1 MDVVWPNKRKN
12 KVQESYCILRETWVI
27 QTYTGIAKMRALS
40 KISTLN
46 GIIPPLITPLL
57 NDDELD
63 TEGLQSLLD
72 HVIRGGVHGIFI
84 LGTTGE
90 LPRLSFSLREQMIS
104 HTCRIVNKR
113 VPVLVGISDTSMHE
127 SLRMGALAYTFGAD
141 AAVLAPPY
149 YYPVEQDELLDY
161 FRAIAGKIDLPV
173 YLYNN
178 PARTQIVIE
187 IGTVVNASKITGIVG
202 IKDSSGDPEYI
213 EKLIRAL
220 KNLPGFPVFIGPE
233 EFMAKSVLLGADGG
247 VNAGA
252 NVFPELY
259 VALYEAAKKEDLQ
272 KVEKLQAILDDI
284 HNTLY
289 QIGNGQPNLIK
300 IIKEALFQ
308 KGISH
313 PYMAKPYIPFSEQ
326 EKQEIASCLQRLNI
340 EEAMGKK

>member
-1 MDVVWPNKRKN
+1 
-12 KVQESYCILRETWVI
+12 
-27 QTYTGIAKMRALS
+27 MRALS
-40 KISTLN
+40 KISTLK

-90 LPRLSFSLREQMIS
+90 LSRLSFPLREQMIS
-104 HTCRIVNKR
+104 YTCRIVNKR

-127 SLRMGALAYTFGAD
+127 SLRLGALAYTFGAD

-161 FRAIAGKIDLPV
+161 FRAIAGKTDLPV
-173 YLYNN
+173 FLYNN

-187 IGTVVNASKITGIVG
+187 IETVVNASKIPGIVG

-213 EKLIRAL
+213 EKLISAL
-220 KNLPGFPVFIGPE
+220 RSLPGFPVFIGPE
-233 EFMAKSVLLGADGG
+233 EFLAKSVLTGANGG

-252 NVFPELY
+252 NLFPELY
-259 VALYEAAKKEDLQ
+259 VELYEAVKKEDLQ
-272 KVEKLQAILDDI
+272 RVEKLQAILDDI
-284 HNTLY
+284 RYTLY
-289 QIGNGQPNLIK
+289 QIGKGKPNLIK

-313 PYMAKPYIPFSEQ
+313 PYMARPYIPFSEQ

-340 EEAMGKK
+340 EEVMGKK